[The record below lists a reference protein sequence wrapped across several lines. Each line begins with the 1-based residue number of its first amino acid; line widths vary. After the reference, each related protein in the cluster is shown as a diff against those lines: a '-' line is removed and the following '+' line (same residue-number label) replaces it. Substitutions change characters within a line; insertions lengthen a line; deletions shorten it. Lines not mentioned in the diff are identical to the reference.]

1 MTLLESLITSMFD
14 VITIGGELY
23 TTSTCTLD
31 GDGNLT
37 PEGVTTLTCM
47 TSTVLNNIEVSNH
60 IVRVQ
65 DTIAYVE
72 SMSEEELEKFDE
84 LLAAKNLDIEK
95 LGESVDQQ
103 QETPKVYKK

>member
-1 MTLLESLITSMFD
+1 MTLLESLITSMCD

-31 GDGNLT
+31 GDGNIT
-37 PEGVTTLTCM
+37 PSGSTTLTCM
-47 TSTVLNNIEVSNH
+47 TSTVLGNVEVSSE
-60 IVRVQ
+60 IVKVQ

-72 SMSEEELEKFDE
+72 SMSDEELAMLDENLSEKGLELEKI
-84 LLAAKNLDIEK
+84 A
-95 LGESVDQQ
+95 ESVEQ